1 MNQGQLLFDLYRLSE
16 RNQVISDHIALVAF
30 AGMVNRLPE
39 S

>member
-16 RNQVISDHIALVAF
+16 INQVIFDHIALVVC
-30 AGMVNRLPE
+30 AGMVNRLLE